1 MGEPLVAEPTTEQS
15 PLSSTNSVAY
25 QSAEPL
31 PASDSFGIGDIYRV
45 FIIFCDKYSLNKKQ
59 VALGVFLSFLLLVF
73 SIGTVIAWNRYNPI
87 IQEFIIKE
95 NIEKARK
102 KSNEK
107 NSKERRMKKLDKFKK
122 FFNKARTEVHFRN
135 SGEGVRLSSG
145 EGSSD
150 APVDRQAAADRAAQA
165 AERRMKPDP
174 TQQDASKRRIQ
185 MIAKREL
192 EEERRKMETLNVSDT
207 PKPKDEEPKELD
219 HSSAISSILFTS
231 ELLGD
236 DHARPREVLQE
247 GIKKYL
253 NDQIRDAVDEDDKAI
268 AAILMIHNLNKTQ
281 VREAAVDIIGKI
293 CSNILENPDVP
304 KFKSIRLG
312 NNAYQNKIAP
322 AIGGRAFLEAIGF
335 VEQENNGDPA
345 LVFTRK
351 TDEHLVEAL
360 GALKEGQPKAPKL
373 TPDFFNLT
381 TAELK
386 AEQEPQVE
394 RMLTLRTKEM
404 REKDELNATKKYKY
418 TLIRVRLPGNIL
430 IQGVFGCSK
439 PFSNVPLFVASS
451 LSSALVASEF
461 SLRDAAGQF
470 VEDENTSL
478 VQLGHVS
485 AALLHMVFTEPIEG
499 VGDVVADE
507 YLDQIRELE

>member
-1 MGEPLVAEPTTEQS
+1 
-15 PLSSTNSVAY
+15 
-25 QSAEPL
+25 
-31 PASDSFGIGDIYRV
+31 
-45 FIIFCDKYSLNKKQ
+45 
-59 VALGVFLSFLLLVF
+59 
-73 SIGTVIAWNRYNPI
+73 
-87 IQEFIIKE
+87 
-95 NIEKARK
+95 
-102 KSNEK
+102 
-107 NSKERRMKKLDKFKK
+107 MKKFDKFKK
-122 FFNKARTEVHFRN
+122 FFSKARTEVHFRN

-165 AERRMKPDP
+165 AERRMKTESTP
-174 TQQDASKRRIQ
+174 QDASKKRIQ

-192 EEERRKMETLNVSDT
+192 EEERRKMEALNVSDT
-207 PKPKDEEPKELD
+207 PPRQEEPKELD

-231 ELLGD
+231 DLLGD
-236 DHARPREVLQE
+236 HHARPREILQE
-247 GIKKYL
+247 DIKKYL

-268 AAILMIHNLNKTQ
+268 AAILMIYNLNKTQ
-281 VREAAVDIIGKI
+281 QREAAVDIIAKI
-293 CSNILENPDVP
+293 CANILENPDVP

-312 NNAYQNKIAP
+312 NTAYQNKIAP
-322 AIGGRAFLEAIGF
+322 TIGGRAFLEAIGF

-360 GALKEGQPKAPKL
+360 GALKEGQVVPIKVARDLQLFSLKEGQKPKAPKL
-373 TPDFFNLT
+373 TLDFFNLSA
-381 TAELK
+381 AELK
-386 AEQEPQVE
+386 AEQKNKELQVE

-404 REKDELNATKKYKY
+404 REKDEQNATKKYKY

-430 IQGVFGCSK
+430 IQGVFGCSE
-439 PFSNVPLFVASS
+439 PFSNVRLFVAST

-461 SLRDAAGQF
+461 TLRDATGQF

-478 VQLGHVS
+478 VQLGLVP

-499 VGDVVADE
+499 AGDVVADE
-507 YLDQIRELE
+507 YLDMIRELE

>member
-1 MGEPLVAEPTTEQS
+1 MK
-15 PLSSTNSVAY
+15 N
-25 QSAEPL
+25 
-31 PASDSFGIGDIYRV
+31 FG
-45 FIIFCDKYSLNKKQ
+45 
-59 VALGVFLSFLLLVF
+59 
-73 SIGTVIAWNRYNPI
+73 
-87 IQEFIIKE
+87 
-95 NIEKARK
+95 
-102 KSNEK
+102 
-107 NSKERRMKKLDKFKK
+107 KFKK

-174 TQQDASKRRIQ
+174 TPQDASKRRIQ

-247 GIKKYL
+247 DIKKYL

-268 AAILMIHNLNKTQ
+268 AAILMIYNLNKTQ
-281 VREAAVDIIGKI
+281 TREAAVDIIAKI

-312 NNAYQNKIAP
+312 TNAYQNKIAP

-360 GALKEGQPKAPKL
+360 GALKEGQVVPIKVARDLKLFSLKEGQKPKAPKL

-386 AEQEPQVE
+386 AEQKNKELQVE

-430 IQGVFGCSK
+430 IQGVFGCSE
-439 PFSNVPLFVASS
+439 PFSNVRLFVAST

-461 SLRDAAGQF
+461 ETPPDNSWSIFFRSGPTIA
-470 VEDENTSL
+470 S
-478 VQLGHVS
+478 
-485 AALLHMVFTEPIEG
+485 HMCPSPCLFPFIP
-499 VGDVVADE
+499 
-507 YLDQIRELE
+507 LF

>member
-1 MGEPLVAEPTTEQS
+1 
-15 PLSSTNSVAY
+15 
-25 QSAEPL
+25 
-31 PASDSFGIGDIYRV
+31 
-45 FIIFCDKYSLNKKQ
+45 
-59 VALGVFLSFLLLVF
+59 
-73 SIGTVIAWNRYNPI
+73 
-87 IQEFIIKE
+87 
-95 NIEKARK
+95 
-102 KSNEK
+102 
-107 NSKERRMKKLDKFKK
+107 MKKFDKFKK

-174 TQQDASKRRIQ
+174 TPQDASKRRIQ
-185 MIAKREL
+185 IIAKREL

-231 ELLGD
+231 ELLGE
-236 DHARPREVLQE
+236 DHARPREVLQKD
-247 GIKKYL
+247 IKNYL

-268 AAILMIHNLNKTQ
+268 AAILMIYNLNKTQ
-281 VREAAVDIIGKI
+281 VREAAVDIIAKI
-293 CSNILENPDVP
+293 CSNILENPDKP

-312 NNAYQNKIAP
+312 TNAYQNKIAP

-335 VEQENNGDPA
+335 VEQENNGNPA
-345 LVFTRK
+345 LVFTRQ

-360 GALKEGQPKAPKL
+360 VALKEGQ
-373 TPDFFNLT
+373 
-381 TAELK
+381 
-386 AEQEPQVE
+386 
-394 RMLTLRTKEM
+394 MLTLRTEEM

-430 IQGVFGCSK
+430 IQGVFGCSE
-439 PFSNVPLFVASS
+439 PFSNVRLFVTST
-451 LSSALVASEF
+451 LSSALVASELT
-461 SLRDAAGQF
+461 LRDATGQF

-478 VQLGHVS
+478 VQLGLVP

-499 VGDVVADE
+499 AGDVVADE